1 MSYDFSYSCMFQK
14 NKYLFLFIISGGIQ
28 YLIDIGI
35 FALLLSFGFDYKVAN
50 ILARSLTGIS
60 GFFLNGYFTFKTLQ
74 TSTRSAICIA
84 FMKFLVLLGFQTLLS
99 TFIISVASGL
109 FEQGS
114 GSLVAIKCGTEVI
127 IAIAS
132 FFLQKKIFIYQ
143 SYST

>member
-1 MSYDFSYSCMFQK
+1 MISHARICFKK

-35 FALLLSFGFDYKVAN
+35 FALLLSFGFDYKIAN

-60 GFFLNGYFTFKTLQ
+60 GFFLNGYLTFQTLQ
-74 TSTRSAICIA
+74 TSTRLAVCIA
-84 FMKFLVLLGFQTLLS
+84 FIKFLVLLVFQTLLS

-114 GSLVAIKCGTEVI
+114 GSLVVIKCVTEVI
-127 IAIAS
+127 IAIVS
-132 FFLQKKIFIYQ
+132 FFLQRKIFTYQ
-143 SYST
+143 IYST